1 MRRLVTLFPFFRPYR
16 WNLVTNGLL
25 NAFGAVLSLFS
36 FLSVVPFLRILF
48 AGKATEV
55 ETQFVPT
62 ATDWPGMIGAW
73 FDGFVLDVGTGQAL
87 FVVCITVIILAIL
100 KNSVSYLA
108 MYSLATIRTGVSR
121 DLRSKT
127 YNRVLGMSMGWFT
140 DSRKGDVLS
149 RLTVDLNEVEIS
161 IVGSIEVLFKS
172 PLIVLI
178 SIGALFAL
186 SWELTIFALIFL
198 PISGVLISRI
208 AKKLKHSAL
217 KGKEELGS
225 LVNILEETLSGVRI
239 IKAFGVERLFSK
251 MFRDRNETHF
261 KAMRKMYRREYLSSP
276 VSEVISIS
284 VMAILLGYGGR
295 IVLEG
300 STGLTGDWFIGY
312 LVIFSQIIPPA
323 RAFSDGWFRI
333 HKGVASLD
341 RLEEMLEVANS
352 VPDAPEGAAQML
364 DLKNA
369 ISFKN
374 VSFSYGDIPVI
385 SELSLEINKGEV
397 VALVGASGSG
407 KTTLSNLLIRFDD
420 PSLGNIFID
429 GRDLKDI
436 PVGSWREKLGV
447 VTQESILFHGS
458 IASNIALGDVII
470 DPERLERA
478 SQIAQVSEFAN
489 RLPEGLDTP
498 VGDSGCKLSGGQRQR
513 VALARALYR
522 DPSILVLDE
531 ATSALDAASEHEVQK
546 ALDAAMKNRTVLVIA
561 HRLST
566 VSKADKIVLLDHGK
580 VTEQGSHEELIE
592 KNGNYAEL
600 VRLQSFSR

>member
-1 MRRLVTLFPFFRPYR
+1 MNRLVTLFPLFKIYK
-16 WNLVTNGLL
+16 WNLVSNALL
-25 NAFGAVLSLFS
+25 NALGAILSLFS

-48 AGKATEV
+48 AGKATKV
-55 ETQFVPT
+55 ETEFIP
-62 ATDWPGMIGAW
+62 AANDIPGMIGAW
-73 FDGFVLDVGTGQAL
+73 FDNFVIEVGTAQAL
-87 FVVCITVIILAIL
+87 LTVCITVIILAIL
-100 KNSVSYLA
+100 KNGVSYLA

-121 DLRSKT
+121 DLRNNT

-198 PISGVLISRI
+198 PVSGVLISRI

-239 IKAFGVERLFSK
+239 LKAFGVEDLFSK
-251 MFRDRNETHF
+251 RFNARNEKHF

-284 VMAILLGYGGR
+284 VMAILLGYGGG

-333 HKGVASLD
+333 HKGVASLE
-341 RLEEMLEVANS
+341 RLEDMFEVSNP
-352 VPDAPEGAAQML
+352 VPDAPQGASPMMEL
-364 DLKNA
+364 EKG
-369 ISFKN
+369 ISFNN
-374 VSFSYGDIPVI
+374 VSFSYGELPVI
-385 SELSLEINKGEV
+385 TDLNLDINKGEV

-407 KTTLSNLLIRFDD
+407 KTTLSNLLIRFND
-420 PSLGNIFID
+420 PSNGSIEID
-429 GRDLKDI
+429 GRDLRDI
-436 PVGSWREKLGV
+436 PVGSWRKKLGV

-458 IASNIALGDVII
+458 IASNIALGDENI
-470 DPERLERA
+470 DRVRLDKA
-478 SQIAQVSEFAN
+478 SEIAQVLEFSN
-489 RLPEGLDTP
+489 KLPMGLETP

-522 DPSILVLDE
+522 DPSVLVLDE

-566 VSKADKIVLLDHGK
+566 VSKADKIILLNNGQ
-580 VTEQGSHEELIE
+580 VSEQGTHDELIAKQGE
-592 KNGNYAEL
+592 YADL
-600 VRLQSFSR
+600 VKLQSFTK